1 MTRPLMLRRLTPKD
15 PPDEIDRRITARAW
29 DAAGRWVHD
38 GAMFGNYDVAN
49 RRLCFGRGRNAARA
63 AHVSCL
69 PRLKTVWHDIVYTVF
84 DPVEMGIE
92 VKL

>member
-38 GAMFGNYDVAN
+38 GAMFGNYDTLTHY
-49 RRLCFGRGRNAARA
+49 LCFGRGSKAWRNTRWKRRKVDWNDVA
-63 AHVSCL
+63 
-69 PRLKTVWHDIVYTVF
+69 YTVF
-84 DPVEMGIE
+84 DPVDMGIE
-92 VKL
+92 VNP